1 MDAAVQSMTGLL
13 LTDEVLSEEQFRQMV
28 HIVRRSE
35 AALEQFKEQLAQVLG
50 ENAAN
55 WSRSPAKSAK
65 IGQAYYALGDY
76 ANALAWL
83 EKADV
88 SASRLELKA
97 SCFRHLKKYDEA
109 ISAFDQAGSK
119 GGDNFDMEMAIVDC
133 LIQAGRA
140 DEAAER
146 LKRTSRIGEIRAE
159 HHYQNGRLLDI
170 NGKHEGAIVEFEKAV
185 QLDGGHTRAL
195 FSLAYAYDLY
205 GDENRAMDYYRR
217 CIDSGPIHVNALLNL
232 AVLYEDAEDY
242 HRARQCILRVLEVYP
257 NHPRARMFLKD
268 IDASV
273 TMFIDE
279 EQEKRIDRRN
289 QVLEIPISDFELSVR
304 SRNCLKKMNIR
315 VLGDL
320 LKVSES
326 DLLAYKNFGET
337 SLQEI
342 KVILNSKGLRLG
354 QMLEEPAYEDEE
366 EEEPEAEQEEEDKAH
381 SELLA
386 TPLTEVELSVRSR
399 KCFQQLNIQTLG
411 DLAGHTEAELLGCK
425 NFGMTSLLEIKQLLK
440 DRGLSLRQLED

>member
-1 MDAAVQSMTGLL
+1 MDAAVQSMTGIL
-13 LTDEVLSEEQFRQMV
+13 LTDEVLSEEQFDKMV

-35 AALEQFKEQLAQVLG
+35 TAREQFQEQLRQMLA
-50 ENAAN
+50 ENTSTWSKNTSKAAKVGM
-55 WSRSPAKSAK
+55 AF
-65 IGQAYYALGDY
+65 YALGDY
-76 ANALAWL
+76 RSAFEWL
-83 EKADV
+83 EKADS
-88 SASRLELKA
+88 SAGRLQLKG
-97 SCFRHLKKYDEA
+97 CCLMHLKRWDEA
-109 ISAFDQAGSK
+109 IATLEQWGNK
-119 GGDNFDMEMAIVDC
+119 GGDSFDMEMGIVDC
-133 LIQAGRA
+133 LIQAGRV
-140 DEAAER
+140 DDAAER

-159 HHYQNGRLLDI
+159 HHYQSGRLLDV
-170 NGKHEGAIVEFEKAV
+170 NGDHEGAIVEFEKAV

-205 GDENRAMDYYRR
+205 GDEAKAMEYYRR
-217 CIDSGPIHVNALLNL
+217 CIDMDQVHINALLNL

-242 HRARQCILRVLEVYP
+242 YRAKQCITRVLEAYP

-268 IDASV
+268 IDSSV
-273 TMFIDE
+273 TMYIDE

-320 LKVSES
+320 LRVTES

-366 EEEPEAEQEEEDKAH
+366 EDAGMEEEDKAKN
-381 SELLA
+381 ELMA
-386 TPLTEVELSVRSR
+386 TPLSEVELSVRSR

-411 DLAGHTEAELLGCK
+411 ELAGHTEAELLGCK